1 MPSAQRIFWE
11 DKWNNS
17 KNSLVNMREIS
28 IFTSHKSFGTNICFI
43 SDDTKREVGK
53 KAIWFVKSLLCGYI
67 VTGFLLLILAL
78 MLYKLG
84 LSEQNVNAGIV
95 LIYVIS
101 TFSAGFVLGKLAGKR
116 KFLWGLFAGITYF
129 VLLMLITLG
138 VYHAFQGNVTNI
150 AVTFLLCAGGG
161 MLGGMIA

>member
-1 MPSAQRIFWE
+1 MEAKE
-11 DKWNNS
+11 YGN
-17 KNSLVNMREIS
+17 
-28 IFTSHKSFGTNICFI
+28 
-43 SDDTKREVGK
+43 VGK

-84 LSEQNVNAGIV
+84 LSQHTLIAGIV
-95 LIYVIS
+95 LFSVRS
-101 TFSAGFVLGKLAGKR
+101 TDSRRCFLGKLAGKR

>member
-1 MPSAQRIFWE
+1 MEAKE
-11 DKWNNS
+11 YGN
-17 KNSLVNMREIS
+17 
-28 IFTSHKSFGTNICFI
+28 
-43 SDDTKREVGK
+43 VGK

-138 VYHAFQGNVTNI
+138 VYHAFQGNVTNF

>member
-1 MPSAQRIFWE
+1 MEA
-11 DKWNNS
+11 KGY
-17 KNSLVNMREIS
+17 KNAGER
-28 IFTSHKSFGTNICFI
+28 
-43 SDDTKREVGK
+43 
-53 KAIWFVKSLLCGYI
+53 AIWFVKSLLCGYI
-67 VTGFLLLILAL
+67 VTGVLLMILAL

-84 LSEQNVNAGIV
+84 INEQNVNAGII

-116 KFLWGLFAGITYF
+116 KFLWGLLAGTAYF
-129 VLLMLITLG
+129 VLLMLVTLG
-138 VYHAFQGNVTNI
+138 VYHAFQGTITNI

>member
-1 MPSAQRIFWE
+1 MEAKE
-11 DKWNNS
+11 YGN
-17 KNSLVNMREIS
+17 
-28 IFTSHKSFGTNICFI
+28 
-43 SDDTKREVGK
+43 VGK

-161 MLGGMIA
+161 MLGGMIARKQFISQSFLNLAEQLKNSLKMAHTVL

>member
-1 MPSAQRIFWE
+1 MEAKE
-11 DKWNNS
+11 YGN
-17 KNSLVNMREIS
+17 
-28 IFTSHKSFGTNICFI
+28 
-43 SDDTKREVGK
+43 VGK

-116 KFLWGLFAGITYF
+116 KFLWGLFAGRHNCQNKPS
-129 VLLMLITLG
+129 LRSEG
-138 VYHAFQGNVTNI
+138 KCSDQNRNI
-150 AVTFLLCAGGG
+150 RRIIL
-161 MLGGMIA
+161 

>member
-1 MPSAQRIFWE
+1 MEAKE
-11 DKWNNS
+11 YGN
-17 KNSLVNMREIS
+17 
-28 IFTSHKSFGTNICFI
+28 
-43 SDDTKREVGK
+43 VGK

-116 KFLWGLFAGITYF
+116 KFLWVRISMKRQDIKQGKRQAYIKLAEHGICP
-129 VLLMLITLG
+129 VK
-138 VYHAFQGNVTNI
+138 H
-150 AVTFLLCAGGG
+150 
-161 MLGGMIA
+161 

>member
-1 MPSAQRIFWE
+1 MEAKE
-11 DKWNNS
+11 YGN
-17 KNSLVNMREIS
+17 
-28 IFTSHKSFGTNICFI
+28 
-43 SDDTKREVGK
+43 VGK

-101 TFSAGFVLGKLAGKR
+101 TFPRVL
-116 KFLWGLFAGITYF
+116 Y
-129 VLLMLITLG
+129 LG
-138 VYHAFQGNVTNI
+138 SWREKENSY
-150 AVTFLLCAGGG
+150 GGC
-161 MLGGMIA
+161 LPE

>member
-1 MPSAQRIFWE
+1 MEAKE
-11 DKWNNS
+11 YGN
-17 KNSLVNMREIS
+17 
-28 IFTSHKSFGTNICFI
+28 
-43 SDDTKREVGK
+43 VGK

-101 TFSAGFVLGKLAGKR
+101 TFSAGFVLGKLAEKR

-161 MLGGMIA
+161 NARRNDCLKTVHISIISQSCRAVKKLFKNGAYCAIIL

>member
-1 MPSAQRIFWE
+1 MEAKE
-11 DKWNNS
+11 YGN
-17 KNSLVNMREIS
+17 
-28 IFTSHKSFGTNICFI
+28 
-43 SDDTKREVGK
+43 VGK

-138 VYHAFQGNVTNI
+138 VYHAFQGNVTNCDI
-150 AVTFLLCAGGG
+150 FAVRRRGNARRNDCLKTVHISIISQSCRAVKKLFKNGAYCAII
-161 MLGGMIA
+161 L

>member
-1 MPSAQRIFWE
+1 MEAKE
-11 DKWNNS
+11 YGN
-17 KNSLVNMREIS
+17 
-28 IFTSHKSFGTNICFI
+28 
-43 SDDTKREVGK
+43 VGK

-150 AVTFLLCAGGG
+150 AVTFLLCAGGECSEEIIPENSSY
-161 MLGGMIA
+161 LNHFSILQSS

>member
-1 MPSAQRIFWE
+1 MEAKE
-11 DKWNNS
+11 YGN
-17 KNSLVNMREIS
+17 
-28 IFTSHKSFGTNICFI
+28 
-43 SDDTKREVGK
+43 VGK

-150 AVTFLLCAGGG
+150 AVTFLLNDCLKTVHISIISQSCRAVKKLFKNGAYCAII
-161 MLGGMIA
+161 L

>member
-1 MPSAQRIFWE
+1 MEAKE
-11 DKWNNS
+11 YGN
-17 KNSLVNMREIS
+17 
-28 IFTSHKSFGTNICFI
+28 
-43 SDDTKREVGK
+43 VGK

-67 VTGFLLLILAL
+67 VTGFLLMILAL

-138 VYHAFQGNVTNI
+138 VYHAFQGDKYCCDI
-150 AVTFLLCAGGG
+150 FAVRRRGNARRNDCLKTVHISIISQSCRVVKKLFKNGAYCAII
-161 MLGGMIA
+161 L

>member
-1 MPSAQRIFWE
+1 MEAKE
-11 DKWNNS
+11 YGN
-17 KNSLVNMREIS
+17 
-28 IFTSHKSFGTNICFI
+28 
-43 SDDTKREVGK
+43 VGK

-78 MLYKLG
+78 ML
-84 LSEQNVNAGIV
+84 
-95 LIYVIS
+95 YVIS

>member
-1 MPSAQRIFWE
+1 MEAKE
-11 DKWNNS
+11 YGN
-17 KNSLVNMREIS
+17 
-28 IFTSHKSFGTNICFI
+28 
-43 SDDTKREVGK
+43 VGK

-78 MLYKLG
+78 M
-84 LSEQNVNAGIV
+84 
-95 LIYVIS
+95 IS

>member
-1 MPSAQRIFWE
+1 MEAKE
-11 DKWNNS
+11 YGN
-17 KNSLVNMREIS
+17 
-28 IFTSHKSFGTNICFI
+28 
-43 SDDTKREVGK
+43 VGK

-129 VLLMLITLG
+129 GPAYADYFGSIPCVSRECDK
-138 VYHAFQGNVTNI
+138 YCCDFC
-150 AVTFLLCAGGG
+150 CAPEGECS
-161 MLGGMIA
+161 GGMIA

>member
-1 MPSAQRIFWE
+1 MEAKE
-11 DKWNNS
+11 YGN
-17 KNSLVNMREIS
+17 
-28 IFTSHKSFGTNICFI
+28 
-43 SDDTKREVGK
+43 VGK

-101 TFSAGFVLGKLAGKR
+101 TFSAVL
-116 KFLWGLFAGITYF
+116 Y
-129 VLLMLITLG
+129 LG
-138 VYHAFQGNVTNI
+138 SWREKENSY
-150 AVTFLLCAGGG
+150 GGC
-161 MLGGMIA
+161 LPE

>member
-1 MPSAQRIFWE
+1 MEAKE
-11 DKWNNS
+11 YGN
-17 KNSLVNMREIS
+17 
-28 IFTSHKSFGTNICFI
+28 
-43 SDDTKREVGK
+43 VGK

-150 AVTFLLCAGGG
+150 AVRRRGNARRNDCLKTVHISIISQSCRAVKKLFKNGAYCAII
-161 MLGGMIA
+161 L

>member
-1 MPSAQRIFWE
+1 MEAKE
-11 DKWNNS
+11 YGN
-17 KNSLVNMREIS
+17 
-28 IFTSHKSFGTNICFI
+28 
-43 SDDTKREVGK
+43 VGK

-129 VLLMLITLG
+129 VLLMLITCCDIFA
-138 VYHAFQGNVTNI
+138 VRRRGNARRNDCLKTVHISIISQSCRAVKNVGLSNI
-150 AVTFLLCAGGG
+150 CYTPINKFPQNSLW
-161 MLGGMIA
+161 

>member
-1 MPSAQRIFWE
+1 MEAKE
-11 DKWNNS
+11 YGN
-17 KNSLVNMREIS
+17 
-28 IFTSHKSFGTNICFI
+28 
-43 SDDTKREVGK
+43 VGK

-101 TFSAGFVLGKLAGKR
+101 TFFRGFCTWEVGGKKKILM
-116 KFLWGLFAGITYF
+116 GLFAGITYF

>member
-1 MPSAQRIFWE
+1 MEAKE
-11 DKWNNS
+11 YGN
-17 KNSLVNMREIS
+17 
-28 IFTSHKSFGTNICFI
+28 
-43 SDDTKREVGK
+43 VGK

-116 KFLWGLFAGITYF
+116 KFLWGLFAGITYCPAYADYF
-129 VLLMLITLG
+129 GSIPCISRECDKYCGDIFAVRRRGNARRNDCLKT
-138 VYHAFQGNVTNI
+138 VYISIISQSCR
-150 AVTFLLCAGGG
+150 AVKKLFKNGAYCAII
-161 MLGGMIA
+161 L

>member
-43 SDDTKREVGK
+43 SDVGK

>member
-1 MPSAQRIFWE
+1 MEAKE
-11 DKWNNS
+11 YGN
-17 KNSLVNMREIS
+17 
-28 IFTSHKSFGTNICFI
+28 
-43 SDDTKREVGK
+43 VGK

-101 TFSAGFVLGKLAGKR
+101 TFSMVLYLGRRER

-129 VLLMLITLG
+129 VLLADYFGSIPG
-138 VYHAFQGNVTNI
+138 VSRECDKYCCDIFAVRRRGNARRNDCLKTVHI
-150 AVTFLLCAGGG
+150 SIISQSCRAVKKLFKNGAYCAII
-161 MLGGMIA
+161 L

>member
-1 MPSAQRIFWE
+1 MEAKE
-11 DKWNNS
+11 YGN
-17 KNSLVNMREIS
+17 
-28 IFTSHKSFGTNICFI
+28 
-43 SDDTKREVGK
+43 VGK

-161 MLGGMIA
+161 MLGGMIASKQFISQLFLNLAEQLKNSLKMAHTVL

>member
-1 MPSAQRIFWE
+1 MEAKE
-11 DKWNNS
+11 YGN
-17 KNSLVNMREIS
+17 
-28 IFTSHKSFGTNICFI
+28 
-43 SDDTKREVGK
+43 VGK

-161 MLGGMIA
+161 NARRNDCLKTVHISIISQSCRVVKKLFKNGAYCAIIL

>member
-1 MPSAQRIFWE
+1 MEAKE
-11 DKWNNS
+11 YGN
-17 KNSLVNMREIS
+17 
-28 IFTSHKSFGTNICFI
+28 
-43 SDDTKREVGK
+43 VGK

-101 TFSAGFVLGKLAGKR
+101 TFFRGFCTWEVGGKK
-116 KFLWGLFAGITYF
+116 KI
-129 VLLMLITLG
+129 LMG
-138 VYHAFQGNVTNI
+138 
-150 AVTFLLCAGGG
+150 AVCPE
-161 MLGGMIA
+161 

>member
-1 MPSAQRIFWE
+1 MEAKE
-11 DKWNNS
+11 YGN
-17 KNSLVNMREIS
+17 
-28 IFTSHKSFGTNICFI
+28 
-43 SDDTKREVGK
+43 VGK

-101 TFSAGFVLGKLAGKR
+101 TFFRGFCTWEVGGKKKILMGAVCRNNIFCPAYADYFGSIPCVSRECDKYCCDIFAVR
-116 KFLWGLFAGITYF
+116 RRGNARRNDCLKTVHISIISQSCRAVKKLFKNGAY
-129 VLLMLITLG
+129 
-138 VYHAFQGNVTNI
+138 
-150 AVTFLLCAGGG
+150 CAII
-161 MLGGMIA
+161 L